1 MSDNQQPQENKPDT
15 VQHINLKVTAQDGGE
30 IAFKIKRTTPLQ
42 RLMDA
47 YIQKT
52 GQDPN
57 GVRFTCDGQRIIG
70 THTPDE
76 LDMEDGDIIQVNVM
90 QVGGASSGIVL

>member
-1 MSDNQQPQENKPDT
+1 MTDNQPQENKPDT
-15 VQHINLKVTAQDGGE
+15 VQHINLKVTASDGGE

-52 GQDPN
+52 GQDRN
-57 GVRFTCDGQRIIG
+57 SVRFTCDGQRIDG
-70 THTPDE
+70 AQTPDE
-76 LDMEDGDIIQVNVM
+76 LEMEDNDIIQVNVM
-90 QVGGASSGIVL
+90 QVGGASFW